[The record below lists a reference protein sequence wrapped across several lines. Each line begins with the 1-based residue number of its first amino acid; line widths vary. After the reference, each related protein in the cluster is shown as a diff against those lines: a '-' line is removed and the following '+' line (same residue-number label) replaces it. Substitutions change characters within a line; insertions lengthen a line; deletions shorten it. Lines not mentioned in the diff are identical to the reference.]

1 MKYINLNPQDDFV
14 LERVGILVA
23 GEENVGILQQLMA
36 QHVPQSVVLLWT
48 RMGKG
53 FQKYGENL
61 PRVLKI
67 KLGLK
72 LLVNHK

>member
-1 MKYINLNPQDDFV
+1 MKNINLNPQDDFV

-36 QHVPQSVVLLWT
+36 QHVPQSVILLWT

-53 FQKYGENL
+53 FQEST
-61 PRVLKI
+61 KI
-67 KLGLK
+67 WRKFTQDFK
-72 LLVNHK
+72 N